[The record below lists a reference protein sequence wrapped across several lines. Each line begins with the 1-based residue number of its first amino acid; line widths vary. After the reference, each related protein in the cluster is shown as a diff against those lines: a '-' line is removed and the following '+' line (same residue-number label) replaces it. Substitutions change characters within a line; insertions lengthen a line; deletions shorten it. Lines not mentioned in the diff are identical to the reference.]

1 MTVAEEL
8 ERLQSLFNQGALSA
22 EEYAKAKANV
32 LGHGTTA
39 TSAAQQF
46 RLSNSDR
53 VFGGVCGGLSKVTN
67 MPSWVWRIVFVVC
80 FFGMGFGF
88 LLYVLLW
95 IFVPRE

>member
-8 ERLQSLFNQGALSA
+8 ERMQSLFNQGALNA
-22 EEYAKAKANV
+22 EEYAKAKSKV
-32 LGHGTTA
+32 LGDKA
-39 TSAAQQF
+39 DPKSAVQQF

-53 VFGGVCGGLSKVTN
+53 VFGGVCGGMAKTTDI
-67 MPSWVWRIVFVVC
+67 PAWVWRIIFVAC
-80 FFGMGFGF
+80 FFGLGFGF